1 MMKQKQSWKTNFSNP
16 LFIPRICSW
25 EVVIPYASDSDSGS
39 VDLQLRN
46 LEDIIKGPSR
56 FEFTGKRGKEWGE
69 GHLFSSQVAE

>member
-1 MMKQKQSWKTNFSNP
+1 M
-16 LFIPRICSW
+16 
-25 EVVIPYASDSDSGS
+25 IPYASDSDSGS